1 MNLIE
6 GVLFKNNEYVDV
18 EYINIRIDNVWLD
31 EKLDELYPDN
41 MYRGLIPTLVEWMD
55 REDEKA
61 VVWRRI
67 LPGKY
72 ETTICPVLM
81 CPDENDFS
89 CTLIVAEIT
98 NLGTHVRWSKLGVD
112 LSNEW
117 EAEKVGS
124 KVEWFENV
132 KEMNFEFSDYIKML
146 DNFKE
151 RL

>member
-67 LPGKY
+67 LPSKY

-132 KEMNFEFSDYIKML
+132 KEMNFEISDYIKML